1 MTLLGGTL
9 QALRFGVEVLQIKSS
24 SKRRLDREDRCIA
37 GRILEA
43 LCDGYTEK
51 LGGFA

>member
-9 QALRFGVEVLQIKSS
+9 QALGLEVEVLHRKSS
-24 SKRRLDREDRCIA
+24 SNKRPDREDQYIA

-51 LGGFA
+51 LGGFD

>member
-1 MTLLGGTL
+1 MLLGGTL
-9 QALRFGVEVLQIKSS
+9 QALGFIVEVLHSKSS
-24 SKRRLDREDRCIA
+24 SNRRLDKEDQCIA